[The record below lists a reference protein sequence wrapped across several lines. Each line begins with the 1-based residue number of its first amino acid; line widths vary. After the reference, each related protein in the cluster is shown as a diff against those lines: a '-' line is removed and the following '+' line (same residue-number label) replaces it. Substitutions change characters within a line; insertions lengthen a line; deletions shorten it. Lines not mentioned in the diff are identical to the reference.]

1 MEVGHDQSAI
11 GPAMTLDHATRQSAN
26 ALVQRTAERLIADGR
41 EIGVQVAAY
50 LDGALVIDV
59 AAGIADPASGRRVD
73 PDTLFHVFSV
83 TKGVLVAALQLQAE
97 RGRLDLDDPVTRHW
111 PDYAANG
118 KEATTIRQVL
128 QHRSGLPQMP
138 PDVTPERMCD
148 WEWMVAALAAMAPL
162 VPPGTRTLYQ
172 SMTHGWLIGEI
183 VRRTDPGSRTIG
195 QFVREEI
202 AEPLGITDL
211 WIGLPD
217 AAATRLARLVDAR
230 PPSPPSALYARSV
243 PPQVDMVP
251 AVFERPDVRAA
262 EIAGVGGIFNARSS
276 ARFWA
281 MLAQGGA
288 LDGVRLLST
297 ERVAGFNRPLD
308 GHDDPDIAAFGG
320 QLPSIDGFWLGGPA
334 PAVAAAKHPS
344 AICHPGAGNSM
355 GWADP
360 ARRLGAA
367 ICHNRMSEPGG
378 EDATLELA
386 NAIRAGLGLD

>member
-1 MEVGHDQSAI
+1 
-11 GPAMTLDHATRQSAN
+11 MTATIDRAN
-26 ALVQRTAERLIADGR
+26 QIVRATAERLIGEGR

-59 AAGIADPASGRRVD
+59 AAGIADPASGRPVD

-83 TKGVLVAALQLQAE
+83 TKGVLVTALHIQAE
-97 RGRLDLDDPVTRHW
+97 RGRLDLDDPVVRHW
-111 PDYAANG
+111 PEYGANG
-118 KEATTIRQVL
+118 KAETTIRQVV

-138 PDVTPERMCD
+138 PEVTPEKMCD
-148 WEWMVAALAAMAPL
+148 WEWMVARLAAMAPL
-162 VPPGTRTLYQ
+162 VPPGTRTFYQ

-183 VRRTDPGSRTIG
+183 IRRSDPGFRTIG
-195 QFVREEI
+195 KFVHDEI
-202 AEPLGITDL
+202 AEPLGISDL
-211 WIGLPD
+211 WIGLPE
-217 AAATRLARLVDAR
+217 AAAKRLARLVDAR

-288 LDGVRLLST
+288 LDGVQLLSPD
-297 ERVAGFNRPLD
+297 RVAGFSRPL
-308 GHDDPDIAAFGG
+308 GGPEDPDIAAFGG
-320 QLPSIDGFWLGGPA
+320 QIPSIDGFWLGGPA

-344 AICHPGAGNSM
+344 AICHSGAGNSM

-360 ARRLGAA
+360 ARRLAVA
-367 ICHNRMSEPGG
+367 ICHNRMSDPGG
-378 EDATLELA
+378 TDATREIA
-386 NAIRAGLGLD
+386 DSIRESLGLN